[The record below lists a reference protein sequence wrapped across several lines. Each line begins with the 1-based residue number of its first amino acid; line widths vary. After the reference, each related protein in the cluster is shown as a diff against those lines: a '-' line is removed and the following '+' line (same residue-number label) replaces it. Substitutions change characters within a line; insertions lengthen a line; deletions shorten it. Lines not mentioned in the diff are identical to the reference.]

1 MSTETKIAKLK
12 QALKAGD
19 ILTPERAYR
28 RFHMAH
34 NTYHRSIYALRHHE
48 GLPIRAHITVE
59 RNGVRH
65 SIHWLEGSTHADPR

>member
-1 MSTETKIAKLK
+1 MRTKTKIAALK
-12 QALKAGD
+12 QVIMSGEVMS
-19 ILTPERAYR
+19 PERAYH